1 MHRLEDVRLL
11 NNYSRFQIVELLGVS
26 KRAYINWENNSEIIP
41 IRRLMQL
48 SNIYRINIDY
58 LMCLTNI
65 KLTKNIKS
73 DIDIENISFRV
84 REIRTELNLTIREL
98 AEILSIDN
106 STWSKYENAINLIQT
121 TFLVETCKMSAISI
135 DYVLDHSKVK
145 YLNDL
150 K

>member
-11 NNYSRFQIVELLGVS
+11 NNYSRTQIAELLGVS
-26 KRAYINWENNSEIIP
+26 KRAYTNWENNSETIP
-41 IRRLMQL
+41 TRRLIQL

-73 DIDIENISFRV
+73 DINIENISFRV
-84 REIRTELNLTIREL
+84 REIRAELNLTIREL
-98 AEILSIDN
+98 AKILSIDN

-135 DYVLDHSKVK
+135 DYVLDRSKVK